1 MDRQL
6 FRQGMSRLAAAVNLI
21 TTDGAAGR
29 SGFTASAVCSV
40 TDDPPMLLVCMNRA
54 NSHAAAFTA
63 NRVLCVNTL
72 GPGQE
77 ELSNTFAGMRG
88 LEGAAR
94 FTVGE
99 WQALETGAPV
109 LLDAAAAFDCEVA
122 DTVEQGTH
130 AVLFARVRAVRL
142 GPDAGGLVY
151 FQRRYH
157 VVA

>member
-1 MDRQL
+1 MDRQI
-6 FRQGMSRLAAAVNLI
+6 FRSGMSRLAAAVNII
-21 TTDGAAGR
+21 TTDGPAGR

-40 TDDPPMLLVCMNRA
+40 TDDPPMLLVCMNRG
-54 NSHAAAFTA
+54 NSHAEAFLT

-72 GPGQE
+72 GAGAE

-88 LEGAAR
+88 LEGAER
-94 FTVGE
+94 FGVGD
-99 WQALETGAPV
+99 WSRLETGAPV
-109 LLDAAAAFDCEVA
+109 LDSAACAFDCEIAEVA
-122 DTVEQGTH
+122 EQGTH

-142 GPDAGGLVY
+142 GPDSGGLVY

>member
-1 MDRQL
+1 LDRQI
-6 FRQGMSRLAAAVNLI
+6 FRSGMSRLAAAVNII

-40 TDDPPMLLVCMNRA
+40 TDDPPTLLVCMNRS
-54 NSHAAAFTA
+54 NSHADAFLA

-72 GPGQE
+72 GAGAE
-77 ELSNTFAGMRG
+77 DLSNTFAGMRG
-88 LEGAAR
+88 LEGAER
-94 FTVGE
+94 FSVGD
-99 WQALETGAPV
+99 WAMLETGAPV
-109 LLDAAAAFDCEVA
+109 LQSASCAFDCDIAEVA
-122 DTVEQGTH
+122 GQGTH

>member
-1 MDRQL
+1 MDRQN
-6 FRQGMSRLAAAVNLI
+6 FRNAMSRLAAAVNVI

-40 TDDPPMLLVCMNRA
+40 TDDPPTLLVCMNRG
-54 NSHAAAFTA
+54 NSNADAFLA
-63 NRVLCVNTL
+63 NRVLCVNVL
-72 GPGQE
+72 GAGAE
-77 ELSNTFAGMRG
+77 EISNTFAGQRG
-88 LEGAAR
+88 LEGADR

-99 WQALETGAPV
+99 WLHLETGAPV
-109 LLDAAAAFDCEVA
+109 LQSAAAAFDCDIVEVA
-122 DTVEQGTH
+122 EQGTH

-142 GPDAGGLVY
+142 GPDSGGLVY

>member
-1 MDRQL
+1 MDRQN
-6 FRQGMSRLAAAVNLI
+6 FRNGMSRLAAAVNII
-21 TTDGAAGR
+21 TTDGPAGR

-40 TDDPPMLLVCMNRA
+40 TDDPPTLLVCMNRG
-54 NSHAAAFTA
+54 NSHAETFLA

-72 GPGQE
+72 GAGAE

-88 LEGAAR
+88 LEGPER
-94 FTVGE
+94 FTIGA
-99 WQALETGAPV
+99 WTQAETGAPV
-109 LLDAAAAFDCEVA
+109 LETAACAFDCDIAEV
-122 DTVEQGTH
+122 VEQGTH

-157 VVA
+157 VIA